1 MVFKRMIRYLF
12 SLILFFI
19 FTTCG
24 SLNKQGIVGQ
34 LVWVSGNQMPGPDKK
49 PEARQG
55 VVREVHVYELL
66 NQNDVESDGVFI
78 KKVKKPL
85 IKTAVS
91 DSNGNFKVSLPPGSY
106 SILIKEANGLFANQ
120 FDQNNNIQPVIV
132 KETGF
137 SQINIII
144 NYEAAY

>member
-1 MVFKRMIRYLF
+1 MVFKHMIRYLF
-12 SLILFFI
+12 PLILLFI

-34 LVWVSGNQMPGPDKK
+34 LDWVTGNQMPGPDKK
-49 PEARQG
+49 PVARQG
-55 VVREVHVYELL
+55 VAREVQIYELL

-78 KKVKKPL
+78 KKVN
-85 IKTAVS
+85 KTLVKTVLS
-91 DSNGNFKVSLPPGSY
+91 DSNGNFKVSLPPGLY
-106 SILIKEANGLFANQ
+106 SILIKEADGLFANQ

-132 KETGF
+132 KEKGF
-137 SQINIII
+137 SRVNIII

>member
-1 MVFKRMIRYLF
+1 
-12 SLILFFI
+12 
-19 FTTCG
+19 
-24 SLNKQGIVGQ
+24 
-34 LVWVSGNQMPGPDKK
+34 
-49 PEARQG
+49 
-55 VVREVHVYELL
+55 
-66 NQNDVESDGVFI
+66 
-78 KKVKKPL
+78 L

-91 DSNGNFKVSLPPGSY
+91 DSNRNFKVSLPPGSY

-137 SQINIII
+137 SEVTIII